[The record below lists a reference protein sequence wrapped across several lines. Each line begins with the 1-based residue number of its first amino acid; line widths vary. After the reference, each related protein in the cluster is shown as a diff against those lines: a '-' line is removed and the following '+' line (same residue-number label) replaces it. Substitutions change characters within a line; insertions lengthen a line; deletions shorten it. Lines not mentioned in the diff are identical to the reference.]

1 MGTVSPFVHRYDVD
15 GTVLFFHSLTLDLA
29 ASTVSFPKK
38 EEEEGILRS
47 YRASVAEDRGI
58 VMGTFFITTRCV
70 RKCEYCF
77 IRDLPGEDLSMGEID
92 RALDLMGNG
101 PADLLLYGGEPL
113 LRQDLVRYTAERLKG
128 SSARIN
134 LILATGGVPVDTA
147 LAHLLASID
156 AFMIVSIDG
165 PPGVQRFQ
173 RPMVGGG
180 DSFALAEEAFHSFR
194 DAGCRVGI
202 SMTMTRRSAGET
214 LDSFI
219 WLMER
224 FQPDD
229 MGLNPWLHP
238 VSRGPNPCQAGL
250 EESFQAVTQCMEAA
264 IEGGMYIEQLAR
276 RVRPFSSR
284 SPRLKDCASSGG
296 RLVVAPGGLAGTCD
310 CMTCRGINS
319 VPLDDREGIKGLMN
333 GFRELSPVNFEGCLR
348 CPALAICGGGCRYDA
363 SMLSGSL
370 SGVWETRCAFERRFL
385 AWMIE
390 RAARHGRDSLIPR
403 GGFRER
409 AVPMPVGTML
419 GESR

>member
-1 MGTVSPFVHRYDVD
+1 MDTGSPFVHRYVVD
-15 GTVLFFHSLTLDLA
+15 GTDLYFHSLTLDLA
-29 ASTVSFPKK
+29 ASPGLLPGKG
-38 EEEEGILRS
+38 EENDLLNG
-47 YRASVAEDRGI
+47 YRASAAENTGI

-77 IRDLPGEDLSMGEID
+77 VRDLPGEDLTPGEID
-92 RALDLMGNG
+92 TALNLMGNR

-113 LRQDLVRYTAERLKG
+113 LRQDLIRYTAEGIKG
-128 SSARIN
+128 ASPGIN
-134 LILATGGVPVDTA
+134 LILATGGIPA
-147 LAHLLASID
+147 ERSLLDLLGTLD
-156 AFMIVSIDG
+156 AFIIVSIDG
-165 PPGVQRFQ
+165 PPGVQRLQ
-173 RPMVGGG
+173 RPMAGGG
-180 DSFALAEEAFHSFR
+180 DSFSLAEEAFHSFR

-224 FQPDD
+224 FHPDD

-238 VSRGPNPCQAGL
+238 VSRTPNPCQAGL

-264 IEGGMYIEQLAR
+264 IEEGMYIEQLAR
-276 RVRPFSSR
+276 RVRPFATR

-296 RLVVAPGGLAGTCD
+296 RLVIAPGGLAGTCD
-310 CMTCRGINS
+310 CMTCRGISS
-319 VPLDDREGIKGLMN
+319 VPLHDGEGIKGLMD
-333 GFRELSPVNFEGCLR
+333 GFRELSPVNFQRCLS

-363 SMLSGSL
+363 SMFSGSL

-390 RAARHGRDSLIPR
+390 RAVRHGRESLIPR

-419 GESR
+419 GEKR